1 MSREPDLGLHPRTLR
16 SRPEPKALNH
26 LSHPGAP
33 SVTSFKWVHL
43 RYKHANQEW
52 TLAPWM
58 NRLILPSTGI
68 GNIQD
73 EPKASLKKKK
83 RFIYFREREGGRMHA
98 HKLLSRGKG
107 RGRDSSGR
115 LLEERRAHTELS
127 LTTHEIMTSAQT
139 KSQMLNQPSHQAP
152 WAWSILVP
160 ESNEVLTDKT
170 KQKNS
175 KTMMETHQRD
185 TGTTWKSF

>member
-83 RFIYFREREGGRMHA
+83 DLFILERGREEECMHTSSWVGGRA
-98 HKLLSRGKG
+98 EGETLQA
-107 RGRDSSGR
+107 DS
-115 LLEERRAHTELS
+115 
-127 LTTHEIMTSAQT
+127 
-139 KSQMLNQPSHQAP
+139 
-152 WAWSILVP
+152 
-160 ESNEVLTDKT
+160 
-170 KQKNS
+170 
-175 KTMMETHQRD
+175 
-185 TGTTWKSF
+185 WKSAEPTLSSVSQPMRSWPQPKPRVRCLTNRATRHPEPEASWCQKVMKC